1 MIVINKLRNRKKLL
15 LFFLMVLLSGKM
27 INAQYY
33 RFGIYAI
40 PVISWFNT
48 DISEVR
54 NEGSRAGFNFTV
66 TAENYFADNYAFT
79 AGVSIINSGGRLKS
93 NEVTLFKFSNF
104 TSVVEPG
111 NPIVYKIQYLSIPVG
126 IKLKTNEIGY
136 FTYFTDL
143 GLDPKMVVRG
153 RVDIPSI
160 DIKGEKA
167 MTEIRRFN
175 LGYHI
180 NAGID
185 YTIEGTTALVLGLG
199 FENNFLDVTKD
210 TGVQENDRT
219 SQKFLKFI
227 FGINF

>member
-1 MIVINKLRNRKKLL
+1 MIIINILRNKKKI
-15 LFFLMVLLSGKM
+15 LFPFLMILLSGKM
-27 INAQYY
+27 IIAQNY
-33 RFGIYAI
+33 RLGIYAS

-54 NEGSRAGFNFTV
+54 NEGSRPGFNFTV
-66 TAENYFADNYAFT
+66 TAEKYLRENFAFIV
-79 AGVSIINSGGRLKS
+79 GFSIINSGGRLKS
-93 NEVTLFKFSNF
+93 SDVTLFKFPGF
-104 TSVVEPG
+104 TTIVAPG

-136 FTYFTDL
+136 FTYFADL
-143 GLDPKMVVRG
+143 GLDPKAVIRG

-167 MTEIRRFN
+167 MTEINRFN

-185 YTIEGTTALVLGLG
+185 FSIERTISLIFGLG
-199 FENNFLDVTKD
+199 FENNFLDVTRD
-210 TGVQENDRT
+210 TGVQKNDKT
-219 SQKFLKFI
+219 SQKFMKFI